1 MTQLEAKRINNDA
14 YLFPP
19 LVLGSNPSGPP
30 EFPSAVF
37 QSADLSVFLGV
48 IWLEKTAQGSSQ
60 RPGHPRAD
68 GSARPLHRRG
78 IRRCE
83 NGGDEKTLRP
93 GVLHEREVSGLF
105 RLRSG

>member
-30 EFPSAVF
+30 EFQGSAVF
-37 QSADLSVFLGV
+37 QSADPSVFLGV

-60 RPGHPRAD
+60 RPGHPRTY
-68 GSARPLHRRG
+68 GSARPVHRRG
-78 IRRCE
+78 IRRRE
-83 NGGDEKTLRP
+83 NGG
-93 GVLHEREVSGLF
+93 
-105 RLRSG
+105 